1 MCERGSFFLDHV
13 GFYRYFIKYFS
24 KITAP
29 LCKLLV
35 KEVDFM
41 FDQACRDAHNELKRR
56 VTFASIKQPLNWD
69 EPFAIICDA
78 NDYTL
83 GVVLGQRIGKNLHV
97 ITYASHMLDKAQC
110 NYHTTEKEPFAVMSA
125 IEKFKSYFLGTKVV
139 VFTNHATLRYLLK
152 KKESKPRKRI

>member
-1 MCERGSFFLDHV
+1 
-13 GFYRYFIKYFS
+13 
-24 KITAP
+24 
-29 LCKLLV
+29 
-35 KEVDFM
+35 M

-56 VTFASIKQPLNWD
+56 VTFASIKQPPNWD

-110 NYHTTEKEPFAVMSA
+110 NYHTTEKEPFTVMSA
-125 IEKFKSYFLGTKVV
+125 IEKFRSYLLGTKVV